1 MSYSRL
7 PLRHKEGSASVT
19 PTMPQIYNII
29 VQYKIV
35 CFSMGK
41 ERTWTNDLKC
51 NHICYRN
58 RDLLLPEDMPKSPK
72 SVILYLDGKK
82 HPWVRI
88 HRQTNPCELIPASN
102 KYIYLKLL
110 NNNLKSQS
118 QRNAS
123 VNGISFIK
131 SALET

>member
-1 MSYSRL
+1 M
-7 PLRHKEGSASVT
+7 T
-19 PTMPQIYNII
+19 
-29 VQYKIV
+29 
-35 CFSMGK
+35 
-41 ERTWTNDLKC
+41 C
-51 NHICYRN
+51 NHILFATGIETYFYQ
-58 RDLLLPEDMPKSPK
+58 KTSPK

-102 KYIYLKLL
+102 KYIHLKLL

-123 VNGISFIK
+123 VNGIYFIK
-131 SALET
+131 AALET